1 MNQKYFSKQ
10 YQQKQGDKVDTLF
23 CRCVF
28 NVLDILICLAILK
41 DYIEGYEPIYIEI
54 YRLVVQ

>member
-1 MNQKYFSKQ
+1 MNQKHFSKH
-10 YQQKQGDKVDTLF
+10 YQQKQGDKVNTLF